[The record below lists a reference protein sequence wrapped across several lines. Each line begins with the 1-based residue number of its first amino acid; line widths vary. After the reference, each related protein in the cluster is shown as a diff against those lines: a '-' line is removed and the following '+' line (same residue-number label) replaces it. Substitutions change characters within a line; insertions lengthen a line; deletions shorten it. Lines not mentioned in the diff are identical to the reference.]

1 MGAGQ
6 PWAARRGNLS
16 GRGDYRKNLM
26 TSPDDNADLAQ
37 DEGSETA
44 AELTVERERELIAQ
58 LQSLRGEID
67 AELSKVIIGQKDVVE
82 QLLIALLSGGHCLI
96 TGAPGLAKT
105 LLVNSIAQLFD
116 LKFNRIQFTPDLMP
130 ADITGTEVLEE
141 ENGHRSMR
149 FIAGPV
155 FANVL
160 LADEINR
167 TPPKT
172 QSALLEAMQEHQ
184 VTAAGQVRRLDEPFF
199 VLATQNPIEMEGT
212 YPLPE
217 AQLDRFM
224 FNVLIDYLP
233 EDDEVAVVQQTTS
246 KRRDQVKSLFHGD
259 LIPELNQ
266 VVQRVPI
273 AEEVVRY
280 AVRLAA
286 ASRPQ
291 QTGTPEF
298 INELVSWGAGLRAA
312 QNLVLGGKARALLDG
327 RPYVSAADIQALAQ
341 PVLRHRIL
349 PNYRAEAEGV
359 TTEALISRLL
369 SHVEH
374 PKQEAVA

>member
-1 MGAGQ
+1 M
-6 PWAARRGNLS
+6 S
-16 GRGDYRKNLM
+16 E
-26 TSPDDNADLAQ
+26 SEEVAQ
-37 DEGSETA
+37 ETG
-44 AELTVERERELIAQ
+44 ELTRERERELITQ
-58 LQSLRGEID
+58 LRSLRSEID

-82 QLLIALLSGGHCLI
+82 QLLISLLSGGHCLI

-130 ADITGTEVLEE
+130 ADNTGTEVLEE
-141 ENGHRSMR
+141 EGGHRRMR
-149 FIAGPV
+149 FIPGPV

-184 VTAAGQVRRLDEPFF
+184 VTAAGRVHKLDEPFF

-246 KRRDQVKSLFHGD
+246 KRREKITSMFAGSVIS
-259 LIPELNQ
+259 ELHQ

-280 AVRLAA
+280 AVRIAA
-286 ASRPQ
+286 ASRPGQ
-291 QTGTPEF
+291 KGAPAF
-298 INELVSWGAGLRAA
+298 INELVSWGAGLRAG

-327 RPYVSAADIQALAQ
+327 RPYVSASDIQALAK

-359 TTEALISRLL
+359 STETLVERLL
-369 SHVEH
+369 QHVAH

>member
-1 MGAGQ
+1 
-6 PWAARRGNLS
+6 
-16 GRGDYRKNLM
+16 M
-26 TSPDDNADLAQ
+26 TEVAPD
-37 DEGSETA
+37 T
-44 AELTVERERELIAQ
+44 ELTPERERELISQ
-58 LQSLRGEID
+58 IRSLRKDID

-82 QLLIALLSGGHCLI
+82 QLLISLLSGGHCLI

-105 LLVNSIAQLFD
+105 LLVNSIAKLFD
-116 LKFNRIQFTPDLMP
+116 LNFNRIQFTPDLMP

-141 ENGHRSMR
+141 DGAGHREMR
-149 FIAGPV
+149 FIPGPI

-184 VTAAGQVRRLDEPFF
+184 VTAAGRVHTLQEPFF

-233 EDDEVAVVQQTTS
+233 EDDEVSVVQQTTS
-246 KRRDQVKSLFHGD
+246 KRRERIRSLFEGSVVS
-259 LIPELNQ
+259 ELNQ

-280 AVRLAA
+280 AVRLAS
-286 ASRPQ
+286 ASRPGQ
-291 QTGTPEF
+291 KGSPDF
-298 INELVSWGAGLRAA
+298 INELVSWGAGLRAG
-312 QNLVLGGKARALLDG
+312 QNMVIGGKARALLDG
-327 RPYVSAADIQALAQ
+327 RPYVSTTDIQALAK

-359 TTEALISRLL
+359 TTETLVDRLL
-369 SHVEH
+369 EHVQH

>member
-1 MGAGQ
+1 MTDETPFQDTPAATQ
-6 PWAARRGNLS
+6 P
-16 GRGDYRKNLM
+16 
-26 TSPDDNADLAQ
+26 
-37 DEGSETA
+37 
-44 AELTVERERELIAQ
+44 AELTEARERELIDQ
-58 LQSLRGEID
+58 LQSLTQAID
-67 AELSKVIIGQKDVVE
+67 DELSKVVIGQKDVVQ
-82 QLLIALLSGGHCLI
+82 QLLISLLSGGHCLI

-116 LKFNRIQFTPDLMP
+116 LRFNRIQFTPDLMP

-141 ENGHRSMR
+141 DGAGHRAMR
-149 FIAGPV
+149 FIPGPI

-172 QSALLEAMQEHQ
+172 QSALLEAMQEKQ
-184 VTAAGQVRRLDEPFF
+184 VTAAGQVRPLTKPFF

-233 EDDEVAVVQQTTS
+233 EDDEVAVVMQTTS
-246 KRRDQVKSLFHGD
+246 KRKHKIEQLFDGS
-259 LIPELNQ
+259 IVTELNQ

-273 AEEVVRY
+273 AEDVVRY
-280 AVRLAA
+280 AVRLAS
-286 ASRPQ
+286 ASRPNQ
-291 QTGTPEF
+291 KDTPRF
-298 INELVSWGAGLRAA
+298 INDLVSWGAGLRAA
-312 QNLVLGGKARALLDG
+312 QNLVLGAKAKALLEGRSFASTADIRAL
-327 RPYVSAADIQALAQ
+327 AK

-359 TTEALISRLL
+359 TPETLVERLL
-369 SHVEH
+369 EHVQH
-374 PKQEAVA
+374 PVQEAVA